1 MSYYGSGTEISLSAD
16 HPKFFGGIDTSISLD
31 DILTNGI
38 TGVPWVYRTFD
49 ETVGEKGDTL
59 TLAEYQYITLAEGD
73 VLSSISLNE
82 TVQRPLSKWWQKV
95 ATATFNM
102 GGEIKKLP
110 KIDIVDH
117 NKKTL
122 G

>member
-82 TVQRPLSKWWQKV
+82 TNQRPLSK
-95 ATATFNM
+95 
-102 GGEIKKLP
+102 
-110 KIDIVDH
+110 
-117 NKKTL
+117 
-122 G
+122 